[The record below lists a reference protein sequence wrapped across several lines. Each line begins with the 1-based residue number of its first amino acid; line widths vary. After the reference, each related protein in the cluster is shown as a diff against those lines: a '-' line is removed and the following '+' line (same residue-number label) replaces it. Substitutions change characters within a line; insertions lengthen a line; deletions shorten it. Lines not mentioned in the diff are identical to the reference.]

1 MTGRRARAMARAAAA
16 VATRPRLWPI
26 ALVTA
31 GRLVPRGWWRRFPFL
46 PVPDGA
52 YWQFRMQT
60 AFGADPDG
68 RPTLR
73 DVVEFLNWCQRTRA
87 WRR

>member
-1 MTGRRARAMARAAAA
+1 VIGQRTSALGTAVAA
-16 VATRPRLWPI
+16 VVARPRLWPI

-31 GRLVPRGWWRRFPFL
+31 GRFVPRGWWRRFPFL
-46 PVPDGA
+46 PMPDAA
-52 YWQFRMQT
+52 YWRFRMQT
-60 AFGADPDG
+60 AFGADPTAQ
-68 RPTLR
+68 PTAS